1 MGVSLHYAMLV
12 EGKRRV
18 FIVSR
23 STNLEILIVTK
34 RFGWELSGMIALT
47 GATGL
52 TGRFLV
58 SSLREYGY
66 QGIIRCLVR
75 PTSCVEDM
83 PSDKR
88 IQYYTGDCTNVES
101 LIQFLQDAKS
111 LIHVANIRYS
121 ENVISACQASGV
133 ARITVVSTTGIY
145 SQYQKYASEYIEIE
159 EKIKNS
165 GLDYTII
172 RPTMIYGNHR
182 DKNIHKLVK
191 IVDRLPIVPLVGAGD
206 SLMQPIY
213 AMDLAN
219 VIAAAHLNDVAIC
232 KEYNVAGKEPITYKS
247 LMEEIAKALAKK
259 RLFVSVPY
267 SLCLAC
273 GYLGEVIPNG
283 LINLERIQR
292 LKEDK
297 AFDYSLARDEVGFS
311 PRSFQEGVVLEIQA
325 LRETGM
331 IS

>member
-1 MGVSLHYAMLV
+1 
-12 EGKRRV
+12 
-18 FIVSR
+18 
-23 STNLEILIVTK
+23 
-34 RFGWELSGMIALT
+34 MIALT

-58 SSLREYGY
+58 SSLREYEY

-83 PSDKR
+83 PPDKH

-101 LIQFLQDAKS
+101 LIQFLQGAKS

-121 ENVISACQASGV
+121 ENVISACRASGV

-145 SQYQKYASEYIEIE
+145 SEYQKYASEYIAIE
-159 EKIKNS
+159 QKIKNS

-191 IVDRLPIVPLVGAGD
+191 IVDRLPIVPIVGAGD

-213 AMDLAN
+213 AKDLAN

-273 GYLGEVIPNG
+273 GYLRGNP
-283 LINLERIQR
+283 QR
-292 LKEDK
+292 SD
-297 AFDYSLARDEVGFS
+297 
-311 PRSFQEGVVLEIQA
+311 
-325 LRETGM
+325 
-331 IS
+331 

>member
-1 MGVSLHYAMLV
+1 
-12 EGKRRV
+12 
-18 FIVSR
+18 
-23 STNLEILIVTK
+23 
-34 RFGWELSGMIALT
+34 MIALT

-75 PTSCVEDM
+75 PTSSTEGM
-83 PSDKR
+83 PPDEC

-101 LIQFLQDAKS
+101 LIQFIQGAES
-111 LIHVANIRYS
+111 LIHVANIRYFES
-121 ENVISACQASGV
+121 VMAACRSCGV
-133 ARITVVSTTGIY
+133 TRLTLVSTTGMY

-159 EKIKNS
+159 QKIKKS

-172 RPTMIYGNHR
+172 RPTMIYGNHH

-191 IVDRLPIVPLVGAGD
+191 IVNRFPIVPIVGAGD

-213 AMDLAN
+213 AKDLAD
-219 VIAAAHLNDVAIC
+219 VIAAAALSDASIR
-232 KEYNVAGKEPITYKS
+232 KEYNVAGKEPITYKN
-247 LMEEIAKALAKK
+247 LIEEIARALGKK
-259 RLFVSVPY
+259 RLFLSVPY

-273 GYLGEVIPNG
+273 GYLGDLIPNG
-283 LINLERIQR
+283 LVNLERIQR

-297 AFDYSLARDEVGFS
+297 AFDYSLARDELGFS
-311 PRSFQEGVVLEIQA
+311 PRSFQEGIVLEIQA
-325 LRETGM
+325 LREAGV